1 MRGFIVKIGVVVVVV
16 SLLLIGCKTTEQNY
30 RNAYLLAKESKK
42 TESDTLMAVLVKQ
55 SQDPIMTYVNG
66 EQLPMRKEFVSI
78 IAQDGDPKVEIKRYN
93 VVVGRFR
100 QIFNARSM
108 RQRMCDMGYN
118 SYVLNDRQPVYYVAV
133 ESTDTIEKALE
144 LYKKVKEDTRVVLKA
159 PFPWVLE
166 PSQYIRQRAQK

>member
-42 TESDTLMAVLVKQ
+42 TGSDTLMAVLVKQ

-108 RQRMCDMGYN
+108 RQRMCDLGYN
-118 SYVLNDRQPVYYVAV
+118 SYVLSDRQPVYYVAV